1 MRGEGL
7 RATRSWLG
15 GGPGQGWSGSGIMKK
30 RLSIL
35 LVIVLLISTCGGGQQ
50 ARQIPATRASEPTA
64 TVGVPATPTDA
75 APIPSK
81 LAGLTEDQIA
91 TLQSLEQV
99 DDYPLYTMHYYGA
112 YDSQVSLP
120 GSREEVM
127 NLGLR
132 LPWACSLFAALGDG
146 DGMLFGRNFDWMF
159 SPALLL
165 FADPPDG
172 YASVS
177 MVDIGY
183 LGFEEGRA
191 HGLTDLPLGE
201 RRALLDAP
209 SIPFDGM
216 NERGLAVGMAA
227 VPPGGMPRDPGK
239 ETIGSVEV
247 IREILDHASTV
258 DEAVAILQSYNVTME
273 EVPLHYL
280 IADRSGRSVLVEFY
294 EGKVVVTPNEGRWH
308 LATNFLRASAGES
321 AQGQCWRYDR
331 IDKRLGE
338 AGGRIAPQEAM
349 QLLADVSQGNTQW
362 SIVYGMSTGE
372 ITVTM
377 ARQYD
382 EPHVLRLDLARGAE
396 LGPFEGVM
404 NMSGW

>member
-1 MRGEGL
+1 MRKWPL
-7 RATRSWLG
+7 
-15 GGPGQGWSGSGIMKK
+15 
-30 RLSIL
+30 
-35 LVIVLLISTCGGGQQ
+35 VLLIVVLLIGACGGGRQ
-50 ARQIPATRASEPTA
+50 AIQTPDTRRSEPTA
-64 TVGVPATPTDA
+64 TVGAPATPTVA
-75 APIPSK
+75 ASIPSE
-81 LAGLTEDQIA
+81 LASLTEDQVA
-91 TLQSLEQV
+91 TLLSLEQV

-112 YDSQVSLP
+112 YAGQAFWPDAGEQALAVGPSPS
-120 GSREEVM
+120 
-127 NLGLR
+127 
-132 LPWACSLFAALGDG
+132 WACSLFAALGDR
-146 DGMLFGRNFDWMF
+146 DSMLFGRNFDWMF

-177 MVDIGY
+177 MVDIAY

-201 RRALLDAP
+201 RQGLLDAP
-209 SIPFDGM
+209 FIPFDGM

-227 VPPGGMPRDPGK
+227 VPPGGMRPDPAK

-247 IREILDHASTV
+247 IREILDHASSV

-294 EGKVVVTPNEGRWH
+294 EGEVVVSPNEETWH
-308 LATNFLRASAGES
+308 LATNFLRASVGVS
-321 AQGQCWRYDR
+321 AQGECWRYDR
-331 IDKRLGE
+331 IEGRLAE
-338 AGGRIAPQEAM
+338 AGGKITPQDAM
-349 QLLADVSQGNTQW
+349 GLLADVSQANTQW
-362 SIVYGMSTGE
+362 SIVYGMSTGD

-382 EPHVLRLDLARGAE
+382 EPHVLHLNLAHEADLGSLER
-396 LGPFEGVM
+396 VM
-404 NMSGW
+404 SMVWMEW